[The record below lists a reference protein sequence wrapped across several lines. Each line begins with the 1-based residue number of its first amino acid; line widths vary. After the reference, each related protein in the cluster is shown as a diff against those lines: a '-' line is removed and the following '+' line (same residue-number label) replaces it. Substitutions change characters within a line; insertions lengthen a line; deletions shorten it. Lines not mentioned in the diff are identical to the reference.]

1 MRLVA
6 IIVML
11 TVALISFGAAL
22 VSKTPR
28 VRRAAWWL
36 VAAMLLGSLL
46 AWWILPLT
54 DHLSPPRG

>member
-11 TVALISFGAAL
+11 VAALISFGTAL

-36 VAAMLLGSLL
+36 VAAMVLGALL
-46 AWWILPLT
+46 AWWLLPLT
-54 DHLSPPRG
+54 DHLVPPRG